1 MYDLDILTISV
12 RIAGSGVDTTRA
24 SIFFKLSTDKLLVF
38 RWSQAQ
44 FFLKYMKYVVFM
56 SL

>member
-24 SIFFKLSTDKLLVF
+24 SIFFKLSADKLLVF